1 MVLKLSCEGRRM
13 KRQFVKLNKNATKP
27 ERATE
32 HSAGYDI
39 SASETVTI
47 QPGEIKMVST
57 GLAVQMEQDDVMLLI
72 DRSSNPRKRG
82 IVLSNSLGVIDHDYF
97 PNEFMGMFTNI
108 TDKPVTIAKGQRIMQ
123 GVFVKYLTT
132 DDDNANGER
141 TGGFG
146 STKDI
151 EDIKKAFEPI
161 LIMILKLPF
170 WLERHL
176 KWYTVDSKYDKY
188 RNEGS
193 GDE

>member
-1 MVLKLSCEGRRM
+1 M
-13 KRQFVKLNKNATKP
+13 KRQFVKLNKNATIP

-47 QPGEIKMVST
+47 QPDEIKLVHT

-72 DRSSNPRKRG
+72 DRSSNPQKRG

-108 TDKPVTIAKGQRIMQ
+108 TDKPVTIEAGQRIMQ
-123 GVFVKYLTT
+123 AVFVKYGLV
-132 DDDNANGER
+132 DNDNANGER

-146 STKDI
+146 STGEVENDRQNTNA
-151 EDIKKAFEPI
+151 D
-161 LIMILKLPF
+161 
-170 WLERHL
+170 HQS
-176 KWYTVDSKYDKY
+176 V
-188 RNEGS
+188 
-193 GDE
+193 